1 MLPGNVLKW
10 PQKRGKSA
18 EATAGSALLVSK
30 FPSTVYQSKCRETPM
45 AGAMPLAETRDGLAN
60 EDCDGAAALFV
71 QSGGPHLETAQ
82 IARTI
87 EGEIIP
93 RLMLVHRVEPAGTV
107 PPFLDRPALSPSE
120 VAEFARLVMSH
131 NIAEACSHIE
141 ILRGQGLSLE
151 TLFLDLLAPTA
162 RLLEEMWQAD
172 LCDSTDVTVG
182 LCHLQQLL
190 REYSPAFETEVENP
204 AHGRRVLWASLP
216 GMPCC
221 TFEMQNSFGVRMAE
235 EFFRRAGWD
244 VWGGNPASVDELVAI
259 VRREWFDLVGLTVN
273 TDTSPEQVAA
283 IIRSVRRASCNHAVG
298 VMVSGSVFADHPER
312 VTQVGADAMAVDG
325 RQAILQA
332 QSLLG
337 LMARWC

>member
-1 MLPGNVLKW
+1 M
-10 PQKRGKSA
+10 A
-18 EATAGSALLVSK
+18 AGSALLVSK
-30 FPSTVYQSKCRETPM
+30 FPSDICQSRCRETPM
-45 AGAMPLAETRDGLAN
+45 AGVMPLAATRDGLPN
-60 EDCDGAAALFV
+60 DDRDGAAALFV
-71 QSGGPHLETAQ
+71 QADGPHVETAQ

-93 RLMLVHRVEPAGTV
+93 RLMLVHRLEPAGAVT
-107 PPFLDRPALSPSE
+107 PFLDRPALGSSE

-131 NIAEACSHIE
+131 DIAEACSYIE
-141 ILRGQGLSLE
+141 MLRAQGLSLE

-216 GMPCC
+216 GAPCC
-221 TFEMQNSFGVRMAE
+221 TFEMQNAFGIRMAE

-244 VWGGNPASVDELVAI
+244 VWSGNPASIDELVAS
-259 VRREWFDLVGLTVN
+259 VRRGWFDLVGLTVN
-273 TDTSPEQVAA
+273 TDTPLEQVAV
-283 IIRSVRRASCNHAVG
+283 IIRSIRRASCNHAVG

-337 LMARWC
+337 LMARLC